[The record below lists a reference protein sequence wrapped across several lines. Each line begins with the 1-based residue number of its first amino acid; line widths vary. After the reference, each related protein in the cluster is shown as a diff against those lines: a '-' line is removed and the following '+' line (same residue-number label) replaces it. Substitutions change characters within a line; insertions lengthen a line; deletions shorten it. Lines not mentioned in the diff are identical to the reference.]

1 MVAPDS
7 DFDQRLFIAA
17 VEICGAGQARMK
29 GPKCRKLVNIAR
41 V

>member
-17 VEICGAGQARMK
+17 VEICSAWQARMK
-29 GPKCRKLVNIAR
+29 RPKCRKMVNIAR